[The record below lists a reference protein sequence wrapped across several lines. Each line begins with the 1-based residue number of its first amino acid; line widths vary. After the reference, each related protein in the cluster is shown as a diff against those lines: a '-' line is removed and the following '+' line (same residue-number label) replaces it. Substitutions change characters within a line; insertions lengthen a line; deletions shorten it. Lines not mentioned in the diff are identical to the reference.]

1 MGRFSFGSKIGFN
14 EQSYLRET
22 FADLPRAPKL
32 CVGAAQSAAASYF
45 YSFIS

>member
-22 FADLPRAPKL
+22 VADLPWAPKL
-32 CVGAAQSAAASYF
+32 CVGAVLSAATSYF